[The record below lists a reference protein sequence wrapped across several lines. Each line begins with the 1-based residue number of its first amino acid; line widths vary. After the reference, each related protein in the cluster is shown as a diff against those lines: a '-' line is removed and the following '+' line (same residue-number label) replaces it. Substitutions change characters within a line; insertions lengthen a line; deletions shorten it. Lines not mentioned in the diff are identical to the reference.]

1 MASCLQ
7 LPFGIDILY
16 PYFYIYS
23 RVETT
28 MKYPLLTLA
37 LSLVTHQGH
46 ALSGQVLDEQGK
58 PVTNAQIEVVGDNKR
73 YTTDSS
79 GQFIIPHESVDEIH
93 VKAPGFS
100 HKILHLHHQHE
111 QDKINIELLRGVLE
125 VVDVIGVPLHTSK
138 IESAQPV
145 SVLAGQNLRKKQA
158 ATLGETLKREIGVQS
173 SYYGGVASSPII
185 RGLDGPRV
193 LITQNGLD
201 VSDASRVGPDH
212 VVATEASTAEQIEIL
227 RGPATLFY
235 GSGAIGGVVNVVDD
249 RIPTDSLAK
258 GAFVAEYQSVSDASA
273 LSGAYTGGNEIVAF
287 HVDGFWRDRDDYEI
301 PGAAELET
309 EEEHEEEGHDEH
321 DDETLENSASESYG
335 FNLGGSLLFDNG
347 HIGLSYGRLDRL
359 NGVPGHGHEEEG
371 EEHDDEMEE
380 EGHDEDGHEEEEE
393 NILSDL
399 EQDRWQLISEFHL
412 DGPHIASISTRMGYT
427 DYQHA
432 EIHDEDEEGHDEDE
446 DGDSHDEEFEEGTV
460 FKNKTWQIKT
470 DIVHNEIAR
479 WKGAISLEIKNTDFE
494 AIGEEAFTPPSETRE
509 MSLAIVEERHA
520 GNILWQLGARI
531 DNVTIKAIDQELDF
545 TPISASAGLVWDF
558 NEGYNIGASLTHA
571 ERAPSAAEIFSN
583 GPHIATRAFEAGALF
598 TVEQNNNQIEL
609 AAGNTASIDKETSN
623 NVDLSLRKFEGNIG
637 FVFNVFYNQVDNYYA
652 LINTGLTTAQLDGD
666 AEEIFPI
673 YLFEQSDATISGLEA
688 EFVWQFQ
695 PNFKWTIWGDTVNAK
710 LKGGEYLPRTSPTR
724 LSTQL
729 NFDQGPWSAETS
741 VTRYFEQDNIAS
753 NETSTEAYTL
763 LDARVSYDLPLTGYD
778 SNVYLAA
785 DNLTDE
791 EARVHTSFLKDQA
804 PLPGRNLKL
813 GFQLSF

>member
-1 MASCLQ
+1 
-7 LPFGIDILY
+7 
-16 PYFYIYS
+16 
-23 RVETT
+23 

-37 LSLVTHQGH
+37 LSFVTHQGH
-46 ALSGQVLDEQGK
+46 ALSGQVFDEQGQ
-58 PVTNAQIEVVGDNKR
+58 PVMNAQVEVVGDKKR
-73 YTTDSS
+73 YTTDEA
-79 GQFIIPHESVDEIH
+79 GKFIIPNESVDEIH
-93 VKAPGFS
+93 IKADGFS
-100 HKILHLHHQHE
+100 HKILHLHHEHS
-111 QDKINIELLRGVLE
+111 QDAIRIELLRGVLE
-125 VVDVIGVPLHTSK
+125 IVDVVGVPLHASK

-145 SVLAGQNLRKKQA
+145 SVLAGKNLRKKQA

-249 RIPTDSLAK
+249 RVPSDSLAK
-258 GAFVAEYQSVSDASA
+258 GAFVAEYQSVSEASA
-273 LSGAYTGGNEIVAF
+273 LSGAYTGGNEYVAF

-347 HIGLSYGRLDRL
+347 YIGLSYGRLDRL

-371 EEHDDEMEE
+371 EEHEDEMEE
-380 EGHDEDGHEEEEE
+380 KGHEEEEE
-393 NILSDL
+393 TILSDL
-399 EQDRWQLISEFHL
+399 EQDRWQLISEFNL
-412 DGPHIASISTRMGYT
+412 DSPYIASIKTSMGYT

-432 EIHDEDEEGHDEDE
+432 EIHDEEGHEEEHEEDGHEEEDHDEDEKGHDEDE
-446 DGDSHDEEFEEGTV
+446 DGHHEDEEGTV

-470 DIVHNEIAR
+470 DIVHNEIAH
-479 WKGAISLEIKNTDFE
+479 WKGAVSLEIKNTEFE

-509 MSLAIVEERHA
+509 MSLAVVEERHV
-520 GNILWQLGARI
+520 GQVLWQLGARV
-531 DNVTIKAIDQELDF
+531 DNVTIKALEQELDF
-545 TPISASAGLVWDF
+545 TPVSASAGLVWDF
-558 NEGYNIGASLTHA
+558 NKGYNAGVSLTHA

-598 TVEQNNNQIEL
+598 TAKSENNSTEL
-609 AAGNTASIDKETSN
+609 VAGNTNSINKETSN
-623 NVDLSLRKFEGNIG
+623 NLDLSLRKFEGNIG

-652 LINTGLTTAQLDGD
+652 LINTGLTTEDFNID
-666 AEEIFPI
+666 SEETFPV
-673 YLFEQSDATISGLEA
+673 YLFEQHDATLSGVEA
-688 EFVWQFQ
+688 EFVWQLQ
-695 PNFKWTIWGDTVNAK
+695 PNLKWTVWGDTVNAK
-710 LKGGEYLPRTSPTR
+710 LKGGEYIPRTSPTR

-729 NFDQGPWSAETS
+729 NFNQGPWSAEAS
-741 VTRYFEQDNIAS
+741 VTRYFKQSNIAE
-753 NETSTEAYTL
+753 NETPTEGYSL
-763 LDARVSYDLPLTGYD
+763 LDARVSYDLPVTSYD
-778 SNVYLAA
+778 ANLYLAA
-785 DNLTDE
+785 DNLTNE

-804 PLPGRNLKL
+804 PLPGRNIKL
-813 GFQLSF
+813 GAQLSF